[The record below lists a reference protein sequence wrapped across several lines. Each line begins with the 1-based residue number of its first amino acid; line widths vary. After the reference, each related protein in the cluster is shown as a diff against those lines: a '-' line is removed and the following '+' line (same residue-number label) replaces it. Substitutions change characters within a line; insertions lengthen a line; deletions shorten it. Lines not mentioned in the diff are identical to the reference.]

1 MRNWEDSTRAAG
13 RSSAVRR
20 ALAANAMAASVAG
33 GIGASPAPAIAAD
46 LYAPRGPAPVLRTFD
61 ATPWTGGYVGLSVG
75 RSWGSTR
82 VDTNAGNFTVGTN
95 GAQIGGYAGYTWQSG
110 LFVLGG
116 EAELSVGNLKGS
128 NVNISQDMN
137 WMGAVR
143 ARAGVLVAPPL
154 YVYGLAGVAWTDM
167 TIKANGIERDQS
179 FAGFQLGAGAEYKL
193 LQNWSLRLDYIY
205 TGLGAEKRDFPTSS
219 QQVDPDFHTVRA
231 GLSFRF

>member
-1 MRNWEDSTRAAG
+1 MQNENDSRHRG
-13 RSSAVRR
+13 AVRG
-20 ALAANAMAASVAG
+20 AAVIMAVGFGLLNGPSGRLMTAQ
-33 GIGASPAPAIAAD
+33 AAD

-61 ATPWTGGYVGLSVG
+61 ATPWTGGYVGLSLG

-82 VDTNAGNFTVGTN
+82 IDTSTGNFTLDSN
-95 GAQIGGYAGYTWQSG
+95 GGQIGAYAGYTWQSG

-116 EAELSVGNLKGS
+116 EAELNTGNLKGT
-128 NVNISQDMN
+128 NVHISQDMN

-167 TIKANGIERDQS
+167 TIRANGIERDQS
-179 FAGFQLGAGAEYKL
+179 FAGFQLGAGAEYRIHN
-193 LQNWSLRLDYIY
+193 NWSLRLDYIY

>member
-1 MRNWEDSTRAAG
+1 MQNMRDDRGASGTRGA
-13 RSSAVRR
+13 
-20 ALAANAMAASVAG
+20 AMAVAAVLGVLASQG
-33 GIGASPAPAIAAD
+33 GSIAPAHAAD
-46 LYAPRGPAPVLRTFD
+46 LYAPRGPAPVLRAFD
-61 ATPWTGGYVGLSVG
+61 ATPWTGGYVGLSLG

-82 VDTNAGNFTVGTN
+82 IDTNAGNFTVDSN
-95 GAQIGGYAGYTWQSG
+95 GGQIGAYAGYTWQSG
-110 LFVLGG
+110 IFVMGG
-116 EAELSVGNLKGS
+116 EAELSTGNLKGS
-128 NVNISQDMN
+128 NVNIGQNMN

-167 TIKANGIERDQS
+167 TIRANGLEREQS
-179 FAGFQLGAGAEYKL
+179 FTGFQLGAGAEYRIHH
-193 LQNWSLRLDYIY
+193 NWSLRLDYIY